1 MEKQT
6 PEGEFGG
13 GDSLGRRAEGR
24 PGGGTVALETQAS
37 SAGLEAGREVRS
49 DAESLSP
56 GKHCK
61 AAGLGSTGPSSS
73 HRQCFQ
79 NLRTPRC
86 SPTPDTQHMTP

>member
-1 MEKQT
+1 MGT
-6 PEGEFGG
+6 AWGE
-13 GDSLGRRAEGR
+13 DSLERRAKGR
-24 PGGGTVALETQAS
+24 PDGGRVALETQAS
-37 SAGLEAGREVRS
+37 SAALEAGREVRS

-61 AAGLGSTGPSSS
+61 ATGLGYTGPSSS

-86 SPTPDTQHMTP
+86 TPTPDTQHMTP